1 MHFNRMAKMELVGF
15 SRRRRRSRTGRGGF
29 GITWSPILQEKPQS
43 SVVLQRERRPQRF
56 NHPFLEL
63 EPDFLKC
70 VAKTTLWQT
79 SFDVERTS
87 CPNLCCQK
95 WVPNALPH
103 FKVGYGLSDDKKEC
117 KEEEIVNDHYCHLDC
132 TKRMK
137 FNFPRPVLFL
147 YWQGVSLTLQRQ
159 GGEAREEDKDDL
171 LLLSPSQ
178 STASP
183 ASIV

>member
-1 MHFNRMAKMELVGF
+1 MELVGF
-15 SRRRRRSRTGRGGF
+15 SRRRRRRSWIGTGRGGF

-43 SVVLQRERRPQRF
+43 SVVLQRERRPPRF
-56 NHPFLEL
+56 NHPSLERDIL
-63 EPDFLKC
+63 TC
-70 VAKTTLWQT
+70 AAKTTLWKT
-79 SFDVERTS
+79 SSDVERTC

-95 WVPNALPH
+95 WVSNALPH

-117 KEEEIVNDHYCHLDC
+117 KEEEIVNDQHCHLDC
-132 TKRMK
+132 KKRMK
-137 FNFPRPVLFL
+137 FNFPHPVLFL